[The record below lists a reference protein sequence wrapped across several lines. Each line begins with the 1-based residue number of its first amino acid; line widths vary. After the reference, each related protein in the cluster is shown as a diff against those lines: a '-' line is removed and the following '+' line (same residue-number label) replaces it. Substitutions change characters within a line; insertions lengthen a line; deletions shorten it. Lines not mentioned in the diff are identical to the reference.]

1 MTRFE
6 KLTDGEYKLLARLGK
21 ELGRIHELT
30 SEDVYWTFIGALG
43 DGFIEAAPPPGVRDD
58 LVRRDGKD
66 IEQFKA
72 NKLHIKRWTE
82 AGYISLLP
90 SQSDSITQFLLTPHG
105 IDYLSYQA
113 KRGIVRWFID
123 AWSDLRTEI
132 VSAIVSAI
140 ISVIVT
146 IITAYLVLRLGLK

>member
-6 KLTDGEYKLLARLGK
+6 KLTESEYKRLARLGK
-21 ELGRIHELT
+21 ELERIRKLA
-30 SEDVYWTFIGALG
+30 SEDVYWTFIDEQGG
-43 DGFIEAAPPPGVRDD
+43 SFIEAAPPSGVRDA
-58 LVRRDGKD
+58 LVKQDGKD
-66 IEQFKA
+66 IERFEA
-72 NKLHIKRWTE
+72 NKLNIKRWAE
-82 AGYISLLP
+82 ANYISLLP
-90 SQSDSITQFLLTPHG
+90 SQTESFTQFLLTPRG